1 MVLALKAQIPGTGSG
16 WRTEEDLLLIHLLCY
31 ETGLVKILPLNY
43 DEKKLELCFLV
54 YKLS

>member
-43 DEKKLELCFLV
+43 D
-54 YKLS
+54 